1 MPAKRKQSRSGGL
14 SSAHTKT
21 SEETIARALR
31 MAPRH
36 SRAVTAGLASIT
48 RPMRA
53 KPGGP
58 KAVTATAHK
67 LARIVY
73 HRLST
78 GQAYDETVFA
88 QQKLQNKQRNQSRL
102 RQQTR
107 KLGFELTQIPMEA

>member
-1 MPAKRKQSRSGGL
+1 MVSNPVLEFVVTAAAFGQLADPVEESGFSARFGPLGMAQECISLRAKLGGL
-14 SSAHTKT
+14 
-21 SEETIARALR
+21 
-31 MAPRH
+31 
-36 SRAVTAGLASIT
+36 
-48 RPMRA
+48 
-53 KPGGP
+53 

-78 GQAYDETVFA
+78 AQAYDETVFA
-88 QQKLQNKQRNQSRL
+88 QQKLQNKQRNQRRL